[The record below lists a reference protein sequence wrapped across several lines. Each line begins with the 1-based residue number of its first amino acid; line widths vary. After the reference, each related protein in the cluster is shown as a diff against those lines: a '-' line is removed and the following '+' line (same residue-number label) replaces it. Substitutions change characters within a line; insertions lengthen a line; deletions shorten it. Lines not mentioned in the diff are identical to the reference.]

1 MSDYQEVREFVS
13 ECQKVSGMCNLND
26 AQDGR
31 HDEVEHDAGAE
42 EDDDGIDPDDVLPA
56 HVLAVVENHV
66 PVVEGGD
73 DEGREE

>member
-1 MSDYQEVREFVS
+1 MTWS
-13 ECQKVSGMCNLND
+13 EGL
-26 AQDGR
+26 
-31 HDEVEHDAGAE
+31 AE